1 MVVWTGPDLGYRFV
15 VQLGST
21 NHRLTVSVSAATEPE
36 TAAATTATCDF
47 AVRLLATSTED
58 RAYINGCSGSSVP
71 VSGPS
76 LSRLFQESQ
85 DTLRQFALILMNL
98 NEEQIRALAS
108 TEPRPDMEVVLHGCG
123 LSGDPGYHAAFVECL
138 LRDRGPTELED
149 CTIDCH
155 VLAAALE
162 GNSRVTRLC
171 DSVTGA
177 AGMGMIFRSL
187 AENKGLVKLGL
198 AHQSISDE
206 NWTILCQS
214 LKRHPTLTSQNLRG
228 TRPGGQLSDEQKA
241 QRTRVVA
248 AMMEENRVLLTIDPE
263 RVDRDYQ
270 IYMEMIH
277 PYLETNLYR
286 PRVLG
291 IKKADIQ
298 IRRPLLGR
306 ALQME
311 SVRNKS
317 NLIWMFLT
325 GNQDVVLQSDEED
338 SGQVVEVAA
347 SAPVEIATSA
357 TLLVTASAPVE
368 AAVRAQEEGE
378 ATP

>member
-1 MVVWTGPDLGYRFV
+1 
-15 VQLGST
+15 
-21 NHRLTVSVSAATEPE
+21 
-36 TAAATTATCDF
+36 
-47 AVRLLATSTED
+47 
-58 RAYINGCSGSSVP
+58 
-71 VSGPS
+71 
-76 LSRLFQESQ
+76 
-85 DTLRQFALILMNL
+85 
-98 NEEQIRALAS
+98 
-108 TEPRPDMEVVLHGCG
+108 
-123 LSGDPGYHAAFVECL
+123 
-138 LRDRGPTELED
+138 
-149 CTIDCH
+149 
-155 VLAAALE
+155 
-162 GNSRVTRLC
+162 
-171 DSVTGA
+171 
-177 AGMGMIFRSL
+177 MGMIFRSL

-214 LKRHPTLTSQNLRG
+214 LKRYPTLTSQNLRG

-378 ATP
+378 ATPKRKR

>member
-1 MVVWTGPDLGYRFV
+1 
-15 VQLGST
+15 
-21 NHRLTVSVSAATEPE
+21 
-36 TAAATTATCDF
+36 
-47 AVRLLATSTED
+47 
-58 RAYINGCSGSSVP
+58 
-71 VSGPS
+71 
-76 LSRLFQESQ
+76 
-85 DTLRQFALILMNL
+85 
-98 NEEQIRALAS
+98 
-108 TEPRPDMEVVLHGCG
+108 
-123 LSGDPGYHAAFVECL
+123 
-138 LRDRGPTELED
+138 
-149 CTIDCH
+149 
-155 VLAAALE
+155 
-162 GNSRVTRLC
+162 
-171 DSVTGA
+171 
-177 AGMGMIFRSL
+177 
-187 AENKGLVKLGL
+187 
-198 AHQSISDE
+198 
-206 NWTILCQS
+206 
-214 LKRHPTLTSQNLRG
+214 
-228 TRPGGQLSDEQKA
+228 
-241 QRTRVVA
+241 
-248 AMMEENRVLLTIDPE
+248 MEENRVLLTIDPE

-378 ATP
+378 ATPKRKR

>member
-1 MVVWTGPDLGYRFV
+1 
-15 VQLGST
+15 
-21 NHRLTVSVSAATEPE
+21 
-36 TAAATTATCDF
+36 
-47 AVRLLATSTED
+47 
-58 RAYINGCSGSSVP
+58 
-71 VSGPS
+71 
-76 LSRLFQESQ
+76 
-85 DTLRQFALILMNL
+85 
-98 NEEQIRALAS
+98 
-108 TEPRPDMEVVLHGCG
+108 
-123 LSGDPGYHAAFVECL
+123 
-138 LRDRGPTELED
+138 
-149 CTIDCH
+149 
-155 VLAAALE
+155 
-162 GNSRVTRLC
+162 
-171 DSVTGA
+171 
-177 AGMGMIFRSL
+177 MGMIFRSL